1 MMNRISSVC
10 IALSIAVLPAYIQ
23 AQAKLKE
30 VNVYFMFLGTD
41 GAHSDLLPLK
51 RKVSATA
58 PLVPAMEALLSDPSA
73 EEQKKGYVS
82 ASYGA
87 MKLVSAKINKG
98 TARIDFSREIKPDYN
113 PGDLQTLAF
122 ESAVTKTAKQFPGV
136 RKVVVCV
143 NGMNE
148 FGVGMTVDAPIACP
162 KIR

>member
-1 MMNRISSVC
+1 MKRVSTICVV
-10 IALSIAVLPAYIQ
+10 LSMTLLPACVQ
-23 AQAKLKE
+23 AQTKLKE
-30 VNVYFMFLGTD
+30 VNVYFMFIGTD
-41 GAHSDLLPLK
+41 GSRSDLLPLK
-51 RKVSATA
+51 RKVSAAA
-58 PLVPAMEALLSDPSA
+58 PLVPAIQALLSDPSA

-98 TARIDFSREIKPDYN
+98 TARIDLSREIKPDYN

-148 FGVGMTVDAPIACP
+148 FGVGMTIDAPIAWP